1 MLCFHHERCLAIATL
16 NSNYTSASTSTLTV
30 AAWPSRLLAHRKC
43 RWHGGDAAPP
53 THATAAGHRS
63 SSSYPDTLSLPRRLS
78 RRPCPSPRPSRT
90 ADISSASYHISNT
103 PTPLSYPAARLPA
116 LSKAP
121 LQRPGLLVS
130 RPHSFCSPLLGALH
144 QPRNEGDAHRLGARR
159 AGRLWRLVDP
169 PPQPGLWQP
178 VAAGGPG
185 PRLRHD
191 TRARYRPGPSGTHA
205 QAREG

>member
-78 RRPCPSPRPSRT
+78 RRPCPSLRPSRT
-90 ADISSASYHISNT
+90 ADISYASFHISDT

-116 LSKAP
+116 LEKAP
-121 LQRPGLLVS
+121 LQRPGPRVPYLSS
-130 RPHSFCSPLLGALH
+130 RT
-144 QPRNEGDAHRLGARR
+144 
-159 AGRLWRLVDP
+159 
-169 PPQPGLWQP
+169 
-178 VAAGGPG
+178 AGGPG